1 MKFTELERLQALREY
16 KVLDTDNEKVFDEIT
31 KLLSQICETE
41 IALISFVDEN
51 RQWFKSKVGIDI
63 CETSRDIAFCSHA
76 IEQDDPFI
84 IEDAL
89 KDDRFK
95 NNPLVTGAPFIRFYA
110 GAVLKNEAGI
120 NLGTLCIAHPE
131 PKKLTPIQLASLK
144 NLASLVM
151 TQIEL
156 KKKSGELENEK
167 AKLRHNLE
175 VLNALP
181 DFVGTCDL
189 NGNILSYNSAFEE
202 NCKRDGVNH
211 IYSYYPEWVRRY
223 QDEVIIPCAIE
234 NGIWRGESAILKKNG
249 DEFQIFQTVICHRD
263 EHGYPNFFSTVIQ
276 DMSQIKNATNRF
288 DTLTKLA
295 PVGIFMTTSKGV
307 PTFLN
312 DSWLKVAGMTQEEAL
327 SDNGFGCFKAF
338 HEDDLDRVIESW
350 FNATQEK
357 KSFTEEFRIRNKSTG
372 KIHYIRSTA
381 RPLFDSNHEL
391 TGYIGANQDLTEEK
405 EISAKLHSSIKQ
417 LSTFI
422 KTIPAAVAIFDH
434 DIRYLAV
441 SKRWIQDYHLDV
453 LGYDEKNIIGK
464 SHYDVFPGLSNE
476 WQEVHQQALRGIAK
490 KMNDDNF
497 ERNDGSI
504 EWLNWEVKP
513 WYNEN
518 SEIGGIM
525 MLTEVTTSKKL
536 ADIEIRRSQAI
547 AEKASEAKSV
557 FLANMS
563 HEMRTPLNSII
574 GLSDLISH
582 SPLQEDQ
589 VKHLQ
594 VIQKSG
600 EVLKN
605 LIDDIIDLTKIESGN
620 ITLQKIPVN
629 FHELSEKIIHIF
641 QLEARSKNIELK
653 MQVDKNLPVYEG
665 DPVRISQILMKLI
678 GNAVKYTPQG
688 EVSLHVR
695 TNDTGDVRGNI
706 LVSVIDNGI
715 GIDKTNQ
722 EVIFEKF
729 TQLETSVCRKYGGT
743 GLGLAITK
751 NLVHLMDGKIW
762 LTSELGKGSEFSF
775 TLNLK
780 ESKKEMTTEP
790 KLNLEDIQ
798 EKRLKILVVDDSIDN
813 RNLILAYLRKFPFSV
828 ETAENGL
835 EALKLMKD
843 SVYDFV
849 FMDIQMPVMDG
860 LTATKNYRD
869 WEQQNRSIH
878 VPIVALTAF
887 ALQEDHTK
895 SLNAGCDMH
904 LTKPV
909 KKFTIL
915 EAIKELTKPV

>member
-1 MKFTELERLQALREY
+1 MKFTESERLKALKEY
-16 KVLDTDNEKVFDEIT
+16 KILDTGNEKVFDEIT

-41 IALISFVDEN
+41 IALISFIDEN

-63 CETSRDIAFCSHA
+63 CETPRDVAFCSHA

-89 KDDRFK
+89 LDERFK
-95 NNPLVTGAPFIRFYA
+95 KNPLVTGAPFIRFYA

-120 NLGTLCIAHPE
+120 NLGTLCIAHTS
-131 PKKLTPIQLASLK
+131 PKKLTDIQLSSLK

-156 KKKSGELENEK
+156 KNKSAELENEK

-189 NGNILSYNSAFEE
+189 NGNIISYNTAFEE
-202 NCKRDGVNH
+202 KCKRDELGH
-211 IYSYYPEWVRRY
+211 IYSYYPDWVRTY
-223 QDEVIIPCAIE
+223 QNDVIIPCAIE
-234 NGIWRGESAILKKNG
+234 KGIWRGESAILTKNG
-249 DEFQIFQTVICHRD
+249 EEFQIFQTVICHRD
-263 EHGYPNFFSTVIQ
+263 EYGYPKFFSTVMQ

-288 DTLTKLA
+288 EELTKLA
-295 PVGIFMTTSKGV
+295 PVGIFMTTSQGI
-307 PTFLN
+307 PTFFN
-312 DSWLKVAGMTQEEAL
+312 EHWLKISGMTNEEAMAE
-327 SDNGFGCFKAF
+327 NGFGCFGAI
-338 HEDDLDRVIESW
+338 HEDDLDRIIESW

-357 KSFTEEFRIRNKSTG
+357 RSFSEEYRFRNQKTG
-372 KIHYIRSTA
+372 KVHYIRSIA
-381 RPLFDSNHEL
+381 RPLFNSSKEI
-391 TGYIGANQDLTEEK
+391 TGYIGANQDLTDEK
-405 EISAKLHSSIKQ
+405 EMSAKLHSSIKQ

-453 LGYDEKNIIGK
+453 LGLDEKNIIGK
-464 SHYDVFPGLSNE
+464 SHYEVFPGLTRE
-476 WQEVHQQALRGIAK
+476 WQEIHQDALRGIAK

-513 WYNEN
+513 WFDEN

-525 MLTEVTTSKKL
+525 MLTEVTTTKKL
-536 ADIEIRRSQAI
+536 ADIEIRNSKAL

-574 GLSDLISH
+574 GLSDLMSQ
-582 SPLQEDQ
+582 SPLGDEQA
-589 VKHLQ
+589 KHIQ

-605 LIDDIIDLTKIESGN
+605 LIDDIIDLTKIESGQ
-620 ITLQKIPVN
+620 IVLQKVPVS
-629 FHELSEKIIHIF
+629 FQELSEKIIHIF
-641 QLEARSKNIELK
+641 QYEARLKNIDLRMHIEKDIPLF
-653 MQVDKNLPVYEG
+653 EG
-665 DPVRISQILMKLI
+665 DPVRISQILIKLI
-678 GNAVKYTPQG
+678 GNAIKYTPEG
-688 EVSLHVR
+688 EVTLSVKIIGPA
-695 TNDTGDVRGNI
+695 DSRGNI
-706 LVSVIDNGI
+706 LVTVKDNGI

-722 EVIFEKF
+722 EIIFEKF
-729 TQLETSVCRKYGGT
+729 TQLETSVCKKYGGT

-751 NLVHLMDGKIW
+751 NLVLLMDGKIW
-762 LTSELGKGSEFSF
+762 VSSEPGQGSEFSF
-775 TLNLK
+775 SLNLK
-780 ESKKEMTTEP
+780 ESKKEAATETITRH
-790 KLNLEDIQ
+790 EDFQ
-798 EKRLKILVVDDSIDN
+798 GKNLKILVVDDSVDN

-835 EALKLMKD
+835 EALNLMKD

-849 FMDIQMPVMDG
+849 FMDIQMPIMDG
-860 LTATKNYRD
+860 LTATKTYRE
-869 WEQQNRSIH
+869 WENQNRDFH

-887 ALQEDHTK
+887 ALQEDHTR

-909 KKFTIL
+909 KKLTIL
-915 EAIKELTKPV
+915 EAIKELTKSV